1 MSHTPIGILTIIPE
15 DRQASPD
22 SLHLE
27 SSGTAIILEGRIVM
41 DDLGNLPHAMCLLF
55 GLTYALNLEYPQQL
69 KYTFDFI
76 QRVFLSLG
84 HKSLKPKI
92 QSLKNLLM
100 QWVNVFTMWMWHD
113 DMGHVDTFTFIGK
126 VIFISCLILFLWE
139 GASSHFQT
147 TKWFCVHEEK
157 HEHLLSF

>member
-1 MSHTPIGILTIIPE
+1 MSQTTIGILTIIPE
-15 DRQASPD
+15 DTQASPD
-22 SLHLE
+22 SLHLQ

-76 QRVFLSLG
+76 QRVLLSLG

-100 QWVNVFTMWMWHD
+100 Q
-113 DMGHVDTFTFIGK
+113 
-126 VIFISCLILFLWE
+126 
-139 GASSHFQT
+139 
-147 TKWFCVHEEK
+147 
-157 HEHLLSF
+157 